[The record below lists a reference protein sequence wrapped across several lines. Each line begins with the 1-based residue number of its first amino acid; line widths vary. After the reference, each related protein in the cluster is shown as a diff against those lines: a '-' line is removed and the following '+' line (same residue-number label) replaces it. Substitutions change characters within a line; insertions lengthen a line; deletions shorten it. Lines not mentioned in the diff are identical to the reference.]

1 MKYSE
6 LVDSIVTNV
15 LESCGISEEVIKA
28 GKDKYNID
36 SLDKKVDRAEFAKKL
51 EAQNQ
56 KIDNETEEERANRN
70 AQFKRAHAA

>member
-6 LVDSIVTNV
+6 LVGSIVTNV
-15 LESCGISEEVIKA
+15 LESCGISEEVIQA
-28 GKDKYNID
+28 GKDKYNFD

-56 KIDNETEEERANRN
+56 KIDNETKEERANRT
-70 AQFKRAHAA
+70 AQFKKAHAA